1 MRKVQKITIEKEERE
16 CLISKIKNYYLNIRE
31 EEIGDLAAG
40 LLLDFIVDEI
50 APAFYNQGVRDS
62 YRFMSERVEDLLNI
76 EK

>member
-1 MRKVQKITIEKEERE
+1 MRKVQKLNIEKEERDR
-16 CLISKIKNYYLNIRE
+16 LVSAIKTYFLNTRE
-31 EEIGDLAAG
+31 EEIGELAAG

-62 YRFMSERVEDLLNI
+62 YIYMSERVEDLLNI

>member
-1 MRKVQKITIEKEERE
+1 MRKVQKITMEKEEME

-62 YRFMSERVEDLLNI
+62 YRFMSERVEDLMNI

>member
-50 APAFYNQGVRDS
+50 APAFYNQGVHDS

>member
-50 APAFYNQGVRDS
+50 APAFYNQGVHDS
-62 YRFMSERVEDLLNI
+62 YRFMSERVEDLMNI